1 MNGSGEEPRV
11 VPVYA
16 ITRGRTRSIGQDLPW
31 ESMVTA
37 TDEGVAALGR
47 LQFEQARIVSFC
59 QRPMSVAEVA
69 SELGVP
75 LGVARVLVSD
85 LNAEGLLTLHVPQLR
100 ANGQPRIEL
109 LERLAAGLRAMD

>member
-1 MNGSGEEPRV
+1 MSSADDDPRV

-16 ITRGRTRSIGQDLPW
+16 ITRGRTRSLGRDLPW

-37 TDEGVAALGR
+37 TEDGLASAAR
-47 LQFEQARIVSFC
+47 LQFEQAHIIRFC

-69 SELGVP
+69 AELSVP

-85 LNAEGLLTLHVPQLR
+85 LSAIGMLAVHQPDLR
-100 ANGQPRIEL
+100 VNGHLRIDI
-109 LERLAAGLRAMD
+109 LERLVAGLKAMD

>member
-1 MNGSGEEPRV
+1 MSPNDDVPRV

-16 ITRGRTRSIGQDLPW
+16 ITRGRTRSRGNDLPW

-37 TDEGVAALGR
+37 TDGGLAAVQR
-47 LQFEQARIVSFC
+47 LQFEQARIIRLC
-59 QRPMSVAEVA
+59 QRPVSVAEVA

-85 LNAEGLLTLHVPQLR
+85 LNHDGLLTLHVPETR
-100 ANGQPRIEL
+100 VNGHPRIDI
-109 LERLAAGLRAMD
+109 LERLVAGLKAMD

>member
-1 MNGSGEEPRV
+1 MSRSGDEPRV

-16 ITRGRTRSIGQDLPW
+16 ITRGRTRSIGRDLPW

-37 TDEGVAALGR
+37 TEEGLVAVGR
-47 LQFEQARIVSFC
+47 LQFEQARIVTFC
-59 QRPMSVAEVA
+59 QQPMSVAEVA

-85 LNAEGLLTLHVPQLR
+85 LNAEGFLALHVPQLR
-100 ANGQPRIEL
+100 VNGQPRVEI
-109 LERLAAGLRAMD
+109 LERLVAGLRALD